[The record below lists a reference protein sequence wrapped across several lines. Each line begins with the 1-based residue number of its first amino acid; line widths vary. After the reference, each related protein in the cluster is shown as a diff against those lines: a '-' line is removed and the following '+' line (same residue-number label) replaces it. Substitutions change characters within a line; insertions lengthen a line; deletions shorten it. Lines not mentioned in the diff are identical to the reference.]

1 MTNPAITVD
10 NARDVVTFLKAQ
22 HQQIKAL
29 FAEVNASSGVDR
41 EEAFT
46 QLRRLLAVH
55 ETAEEE
61 VVHPRAKH
69 ELANGET
76 VVGARLQE
84 EHEAKEALAELEKL
98 NIDSTEFQS
107 KFAQFEKDVVAHAEA
122 EEHEEFAELAH
133 ELDDAQLE
141 RMRNAVK
148 LAEKMAPTHPHPGV
162 ESQAEN
168 MMAGPFAMMLDR
180 AKDLITGKR

>member
-1 MTNPAITVD
+1 MTANTTTMD
-10 NARDVVTFLKAQ
+10 NAHDVVSFLKAQ
-22 HQQIKAL
+22 HEQIKSL
-29 FAEVNASSGVDR
+29 FAEVKASAGTDR

-46 QLRRLLAVH
+46 ALRRLLAVH

-61 VVHPRAKH
+61 IVHPRAKR
-69 ELANGET
+69 EIADGES
-76 VVGARLQE
+76 VVSARLQE
-84 EHEAKEALAELEKL
+84 EHEAKETLAELEKL
-98 NIDSTEFQS
+98 ELDSTEFET
-107 KFAQFEKDVVAHAEA
+107 KFAQFERDVVAHAEA
-122 EEHEEFAELAH
+122 EEHQEFDQLAQ

-168 MMAGPFAMMLDR
+168 MLAGPFAMMLDR